1 MGERKGCG
9 KRLLEN
15 EVDLYMKMK
24 NVLRLARLRDCSPRY
39 NIYHVMT
46 RHFFT

>member
-1 MGERKGCG
+1 MGEIKGCG
-9 KRLLEN
+9 KRVLEN

-39 NIYHVMT
+39 KNHHVMI
-46 RHFFT
+46 